1 MRLTDS
7 AVGCTFGGLFYG
19 AAVLCLVVHS
29 CLTLCDPLD
38 YSLPGSY
45 VCGILQAR
53 TLEWVAYA
61 SPVDLPNPGI
71 EPMSPILWADSLLT
85 ESPGKLKN
93 TGVGSLSLLQGILP
107 TQESTWD
114 LLHWQASSLLIVP
127 PGKPTTLQYKTKT
140 KFKNVETKC

>member
-71 EPMSPILWADSLLT
+71 ETKSPALQSDSLPS
-85 ESPGKLKN
+85 E
-93 TGVGSLSLLQGILP
+93 P
-107 TQESTWD
+107 T
-114 LLHWQASSLLIVP
+114 
-127 PGKPTTLQYKTKT
+127 GKPCVPDHGWEDY
-140 KFKNVETKC
+140 